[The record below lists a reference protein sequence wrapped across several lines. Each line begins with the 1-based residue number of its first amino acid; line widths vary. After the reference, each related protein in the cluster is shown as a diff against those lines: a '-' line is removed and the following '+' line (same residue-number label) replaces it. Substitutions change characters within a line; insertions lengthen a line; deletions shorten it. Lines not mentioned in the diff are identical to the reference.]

1 MYYRKQKNW
10 LQIILGA
17 TALVVLLSLSGCGDF
32 FEKKSTELET
42 KKTLDELSRVR
53 EIPDVNNPL
62 PEIYREPA
70 KEIAVKDGVKLF
82 YFTKNHT
89 VDKLVKLINEQFAK
103 MSVNGEGKTIYAP
116 YYSVSGNPATN
127 QLVITCPNDV
137 EAREALEFLKMVDV
151 PPIQVSVD
159 CLILE
164 RYADVTM
171 DWETTVMVENLLGE
185 GITLGGKTEWAQV
198 GDEWKESL
206 LPTFPG
212 AALRESKRREFGL
225 DFGYW
230 HNQGAEG
237 HRIRA
242 VADLLIS
249 KGYLKILMNPTL
261 QTLNGQK
268 AKVTSEEYVGLEQIV
283 QDVQYQN
290 PVSMTKYQ
298 WVEDSLEV
306 TPHVFADGSVGL
318 TTNITLGS
326 KSKPEGVVQTSIIT
340 RRKAEMAEN
349 RIAPGDSLVVA
360 GIRKTT
366 KRNVIRGV
374 PFLQD
379 IPILG
384 ILFSSKD
391 FEERATE
398 VIFILT
404 PSISSGGIDYAKMA
418 EKIRKKYATPEYETG
433 LQEAFTDPFGTKTY
447 TEQIEKEAAQAEFE
461 RFKAELDKAAA
472 KGEVEQVKKQLL
484 KTAEE
489 VIGEKAK
496 AMRARSK
503 ALEAQKEA
511 EKAKTEAEE
520 VKKAF
525 LKAQQEAKAAEAEKK
540 NAEEKTQEKPK
551 ETEKTEQPGEKEGK
565 EVQQQSKQEKP
576 QENANQTQNEPI
588 KAD

>member
-1 MYYRKQKNW
+1 MVMYYRKQKNW
-10 LQIILGA
+10 SQMIFGI

-42 KKTLDELSRVR
+42 KKTLDELSRIR

-70 KEIAVKDGVKLF
+70 KKITVKNGVKLF

-89 VDKLVKLINEQFAK
+89 VDKLVKLTNDQFAK
-103 MSVNGEGKTIYAP
+103 LSTTADGKTIYAP
-116 YYSVSGNPATN
+116 YYSVSGSSATN
-127 QLVITCPNDV
+127 QLIITCPNDV
-137 EAREALEFLKMVDV
+137 EAGEVLEFLKMVDV
-151 PPIQVSVD
+151 PPIQVSID

-171 DWETTVMVENLLGE
+171 DWETTIMVENLLGE
-185 GITLGGKTEWAQV
+185 GITLGGKADSSDV
-198 GDEWKESL
+198 L

-212 AALRESKRREFGL
+212 ASLRESKRSEFGL
-225 DFGYW
+225 NFGYW
-230 HNQGAEG
+230 HNQDVEG

-242 VADLLIS
+242 IADLLIS

-261 QTLNGQK
+261 QTVNGQK
-268 AKVTSEEYVGLEQIV
+268 AKVTSRENVGLEKVVTDQGRIYSV
-283 QDVQYQN
+283 TD
-290 PVSMTKYQ
+290 YQ

-306 TPHVFADGSVGL
+306 TPHAFADGSIGL

-340 RRKAEMAEN
+340 ERKAEMAEN

-418 EKIRKKYATPEYETG
+418 ENIRKKYATPEYETG

-489 VIGEKAK
+489 VMGEKAK
-496 AMRARSK
+496 AMRAHSK

-511 EKAKTEAEE
+511 QKAKTEAEE

-525 LKAQQEAKAAEAEKK
+525 LKAQQEAKAAKAAAEAEKANAAK
-540 NAEEKTQEKPK
+540 AAAEAEKANAEEKSQEKPK
-551 ETEKTEQPGEKEGK
+551 ETEKSQQPEENEGK
-565 EVQQQSKQEKP
+565 EVQKETEQENP
-576 QENANQTQNEPI
+576 QENGS
-588 KAD
+588 